1 MSRTKGK
8 GRGEVGRG
16 EKRMDKRG
24 NRVAKG
30 NRQEAG
36 GKQLFEEWKGKGK
49 PRKSQAK
56 QGSGKTR
63 EKEGGDR
70 MICSIDMFSDASKAN
85 K

>member
-1 MSRTKGK
+1 MSRAKGK

-36 GKQLFEEWKGKGK
+36 GKQLFEEWKGKGSQGKAK
-49 PRKSQAK
+49 PSRGVVR
-56 QGSGKTR
+56 QGR
-63 EKEGGDR
+63 RRGG
-70 MICSIDMFSDASKAN
+70 
-85 K
+85 